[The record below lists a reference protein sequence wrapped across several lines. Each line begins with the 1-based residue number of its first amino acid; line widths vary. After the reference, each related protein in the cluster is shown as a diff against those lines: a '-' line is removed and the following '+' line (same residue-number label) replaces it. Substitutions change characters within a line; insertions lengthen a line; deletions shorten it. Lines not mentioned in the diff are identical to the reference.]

1 MNQISKMSYNY
12 IKNIKDKEQKVL
24 SYYKRIY
31 TIEQPKIFAIPKRKK
46 GTKKNVPKDGSN
58 KEHVEDEKAEKAEK
72 NTEKKDVNHIK
83 SEKDIKDEKK
93 LTKKIV
99 VNMDD

>member
-1 MNQISKMSYNY
+1 MNQLSKMSYNY

-31 TIEQPKIFAIPKRKK
+31 TIEQPRIFAIPKKKK
-46 GTKKNVPKDGSN
+46 GTKKNVSRDGSN
-58 KEHVEDEKAEKAEK
+58 KEHVEDEKDDK

-93 LTKKIV
+93 LTKKRV
-99 VNMDD
+99 VIMDD

>member
-1 MNQISKMSYNY
+1 MNQLSKMSYNY

-31 TIEQPKIFAIPKRKK
+31 TIEQPRIFAIPKKKK
-46 GTKKNVPKDGSN
+46 GTKKNVSRDGSD
-58 KEHVEDEKAEKAEK
+58 KEHVEDEKDEKDDK
-72 NTEKKDVNHIK
+72 KTEKKDINHIK

>member
-1 MNQISKMSYNY
+1 MNKSYNY

-46 GTKKNVPKDGSN
+46 GTKKNASRDGSSN
-58 KEHVEDEKAEKAEK
+58 KEHIEDEKYEKDKEK
-72 NTEKKDVNHIK
+72 DKEKKDENHIK
-83 SEKDIKDEKK
+83 SERDMKDEKK
-93 LTKKIV
+93 LTKKRV
-99 VNMDD
+99 VIMDD